1 MRQRAPGGPSAPKLG
16 IAANLPQFVLLV
28 GVNGLVGALV
38 GQERTLVPLL
48 GERAFN
54 LGKATAVLL
63 FIVTFGF
70 AKAAA
75 NLAAGFF
82 ADRMGRKR
90 ILVLGWLVGLPV
102 PIMLMLAP
110 SWSWVVLANVLLG
123 LNQGLT
129 WSTTVVMKIDLA
141 GPHRRG
147 LAMGLNEFS
156 GYFAVALSAGASG
169 LLASRYGLRPEPLFL
184 GLAVAAIGLGLSTLA
199 VRETSAHARLEGA
212 GQHDKPFAEVAAL
225 ASFRD
230 RGLAAASRT
239 GLVNNAN
246 DALAWGLLP
255 LMLSAEGLSTSQIG
269 AVAGLYPA
277 VWGLTQLVT
286 GPLSDRIGRRLP
298 IAFGMWLQALA
309 LAWFCLT
316 QGFAPRAGASVLLGL
331 GTALT
336 YPSLLAVVGD
346 LAAPAWRAA
355 AVGVY
360 RTWRD
365 GGYVVGAIT
374 AGLLADAFG
383 LVAALAVVAGITA
396 LAGLDAWMNL

>member
-1 MRQRAPGGPSAPKLG
+1 
-16 IAANLPQFVLLV
+16 
-28 GVNGLVGALV
+28 
-38 GQERTLVPLL
+38 
-48 GERAFN
+48 
-54 LGKATAVLL
+54 
-63 FIVTFGF
+63 
-70 AKAAA
+70 
-75 NLAAGFF
+75 
-82 ADRMGRKR
+82 
-90 ILVLGWLVGLPV
+90 
-102 PIMLMLAP
+102 MLAP
-110 SWSWVVLANVLLG
+110 SWSWVVLANILLG

-184 GLAVAAIGLGLSTLA
+184 GLAVVAIGLGLSSLA

-212 GQHDKPFAEVAAL
+212 GQHDKSFAEVAAL

-298 IAFGMWLQALA
+298 IAFGMWLRTCPNLFLPDAGVCLEGLCLGAARFGHRPHLPLA
-309 LAWFCLT
+309 ARRSWGPGRPSMARCGRRRLPNLARRRLRRGSYQRGLAGGRLRSGGRSRGAC
-316 QGFAPRAGASVLLGL
+316 GNHRPGRAGCVDEPRS
-331 GTALT
+331 
-336 YPSLLAVVGD
+336 
-346 LAAPAWRAA
+346 
-355 AVGVY
+355 
-360 RTWRD
+360 
-365 GGYVVGAIT
+365 I
-374 AGLLADAFG
+374 
-383 LVAALAVVAGITA
+383 IK
-396 LAGLDAWMNL
+396 